1 MLIVPWIPHSGCGAL
16 AFVEVQHRVLGALS
30 SNTLEIGGRYC
41 YCGFHEIS
49 ASSQKARTSQRK
61 SLTMSKAFLAQ
72 VIQDSVG
79 CTGVA
84 ANQAATDLVASIV
97 KEMKKSG
104 GFTLPSFGTFTVRK
118 TKARK
123 GMNPRTGEPVKIKA
137 GKTVRFKASPNLK
150 KAV

>member
-1 MLIVPWIPHSGCGAL
+1 
-16 AFVEVQHRVLGALS
+16 
-30 SNTLEIGGRYC
+30 
-41 YCGFHEIS
+41 
-49 ASSQKARTSQRK
+49 
-61 SLTMSKAFLAQ
+61 MSKAFISQ

-84 ANQAATDLVASIV
+84 ANRAAGDLITAII

-104 GFTLPSFGTFTVRK
+104 GFTLPSFGTFSVRK

-123 GMNPRTGEPVKIKA
+123 AVNPRTGEPVKVKA
-137 GKTVRFKASPNLK
+137 GRTVRFKASPNLK